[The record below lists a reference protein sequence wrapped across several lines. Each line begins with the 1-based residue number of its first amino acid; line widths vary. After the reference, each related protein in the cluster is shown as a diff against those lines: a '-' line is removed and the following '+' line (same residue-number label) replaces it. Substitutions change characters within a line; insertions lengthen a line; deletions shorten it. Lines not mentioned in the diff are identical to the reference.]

1 MPDESSK
8 SKAKDEPS
16 KSKAEDE
23 PTQRAREVA
32 ETPEDAQSDAEAP
45 GPITPEHE
53 SGSWEQTLAEREAQE
68 KTRDEAS
75 KKSS

>member
-1 MPDESSK
+1 MAEEKSSR
-8 SKAKDEPS
+8 KAKSDEPQP
-16 KSKAEDE
+16 E
-23 PTQRAREVA
+23 REVA
-32 ETPEDAQSDAEAP
+32 ESPEDAQSDAEAP

-53 SGSWEQTLAEREAQE
+53 SGSWEQTLAEQEARD